1 MSPIASHRRARF
13 GTHSRP
19 ECPSTP
25 ARWKDSRS
33 EQMGEEG
40 EPGMR
45 WTPDLITGNAVVDAE
60 HRELIALIDK
70 LELVGSG
77 PDGRGIAE
85 ALDELTDYVFVHFQ
99 MEEKLMQREGYP
111 AAAVEAHVAEH
122 RKLDRE
128 TKELVEQYSDG
139 TLTTVQPIVIFLYE
153 WFQHHIAQVDRAMAE
168 YIRANH
174 ARLGAPGVPKDPGAP
189 A

>member
-1 MSPIASHRRARF
+1 
-13 GTHSRP
+13 
-19 ECPSTP
+19 
-25 ARWKDSRS
+25 
-33 EQMGEEG
+33 
-40 EPGMR
+40 MR
-45 WTPDLITGNAVVDAE
+45 WTPDLMTGNAVVYAE

-70 LELVGSG
+70 LELVGDG
-77 PDGRGIAE
+77 PEGSGIAE

-111 AAAVEAHVAEH
+111 AKAVEAHLAEH
-122 RKLDRE
+122 RKLDLE
-128 TKELVEQYSDG
+128 TKDLVAQYSDG

-174 ARLGAPGVPKDPGAP
+174 ARPGAAP
-189 A
+189 APKGHGAGA